1 MLSQEVL
8 GSAEKHKDKFESM
21 KKSHSKVNFLRQ
33 SIRDNQNK
41 WVNEKSVEKILLTNY
56 TPKTFK
62 PVNSGDI

>member
-33 SIRDNQNK
+33 SIMYNQNK

-62 PVNSGDI
+62 PVHSGDI